1 MAQDSGAAQED
12 TTDKTVVIFGAG
24 ATKACGGPLTNEILP
39 DVFTSRAR
47 LARQEHLNLLEQF
60 LVQNFNLPASGV
72 RKPADFPP
80 LPLVLSL
87 IDTAIDRED
96 AFSAGWPPTRLRGV
110 REALEY
116 SIFALLELRLRS
128 IRPLHT
134 TFLRALYAVTP
145 PESVTVISLNYDII
159 VDNAIPAI
167 AERRGAFGLPDYG
180 CDVATAAY
188 RSAAKF
194 GTLLKIHGS
203 LNWLYCPNCARLDL
217 GIAGSGRRSVKALK
231 LYDASFDLDDRYA
244 SGGSLCRDCGTRLR
258 PILITPTHL
267 KDYRNPHIAR
277 VWYEASRALREAQ
290 RAIFIGY
297 SMPDDDVDVIYLF
310 KRGLAHLPK
319 RSITVVELASGR
331 NAALEKHPVG
341 RRYRAL
347 FGPEIDWRTD
357 GFEAWVA
364 AAGPKKFAPSPAP
377 ARRSRPRAR
386 A

>member
-1 MAQDSGAAQED
+1 M
-12 TTDKTVVIFGAG
+12 DKTVVIFGAG

-39 DVFTSRAR
+39 DVFTSRAH
-47 LARQEHLNLLEQF
+47 LARKDHLTLLEQF
-60 LVQNFNLPASGV
+60 LVENFHLPARGA
-72 RKPADFPP
+72 RNLADFPP

-87 IDTAIDRED
+87 IDTAVDRED
-96 AFSAGWPPTRLRGV
+96 AFSAGWPPSKLRGV

-116 SIFALLELRLRS
+116 SIFALLEFRLRS

-134 TFLRALYAVTP
+134 TFLEALYAAGP
-145 PESVTVISLNYDII
+145 PENVTAISLNYDII
-159 VDNAIPAI
+159 VDNAIPAV
-167 AERRGAFGLPDYG
+167 AERRGTFGLPDYG
-180 CDVATAAY
+180 CDVATAGY

-217 GIAGSGRRSVKALK
+217 GIAGSGRRSVKALNM

-244 SGGSLCRDCGTRLR
+244 SGGSQCRDCGTRLR
-258 PILITPTHL
+258 PVLITPTHL

-277 VWYEASRALREAQ
+277 VWYEAARALRSAQ

-319 RSITVVELASGR
+319 RSITVVEHASGR
-331 NAALEKHPVG
+331 DAALDKHPVG

-347 FGPEIDWRTD
+347 FGPDIDWRTD
-357 GFEAWVA
+357 GFEAWAA
-364 AAGPKKFAPSPAP
+364 AAGPSKFAPSPAR
-377 ARRSRPRAR
+377 ARRSRTRAP